1 MDEFDLNIV
10 IENMISLESDKNF
23 VQNIE
28 VFLIKIMKFINKK
41 VAIKLKIYYLIN

>member
-10 IENMISLESDKNF
+10 IENMISLESDENF

-28 VFLIKIMKFINKK
+28 VFLI
-41 VAIKLKIYYLIN
+41 